1 MRRDRQIRMHLPDLA
16 ALLGHPDRVDRF
28 GIGVRAGI
36 VAESA
41 AARLNRAAF
50 GFRARP
56 SAEIAS
62 ESSQTFL
69 VVSRFHRAIGVITI
83 VAGAVFLLC
92 IMLLKVE
99 ERRLDAAVMRFV
111 GVRRRTIFAALLL
124 EAALVA
130 VAGSA
135 FGVVLAWVAGA
146 ATNAYYQRL
155 FDTRL
160 VFSLVTPGIVGFSV
174 ALSLVLG
181 LAAGALAAW
190 RLVRT
195 PPWCSG
201 AEPDADRLGHPEPRR
216 GIRSAPRS
224 RCSGIAVA
232 SAMLLDMVMLS
243 GGLERS
249 FERLL
254 LGRGYQIRLTPKGTL
269 PFDTEATLSR
279 ASAVIAEV
287 RADPGVAAAG
297 GVLGGSL
304 YARSGDS
311 LVTLFGY
318 GIDPS
323 AQALY
328 EVTRGRRSRAGRHAR
343 ASC

>member
-1 MRRDRQIRMHLPDLA
+1 MTRRSLNGMLLAALWLSAGLPARLTAQGVALERRLAAELGLRIGDTVRLGLSPDSLRMTGVVAAIYEPRPDPSGVMRRERQVRVHLPDLA

-28 GIGVRAGI
+28 GIALYSGVAP
-36 VAESA
+36 ESV
-41 AARLNRAAF
+41 AARLDRTAF
-50 GFRARP
+50 GYRARP

-135 FGVVLAWVAGA
+135 FGVVLAWAAGA

-195 PPWCSG
+195 PP
-201 AEPDADRLGHPEPRR
+201 
-216 GIRSAPRS
+216 
-224 RCSGIAVA
+224 
-232 SAMLLDMVMLS
+232 MVLW
-243 GGLERS
+243 
-249 FERLL
+249 
-254 LGRGYQIRLTPKGTL
+254 GR
-269 PFDTEATLSR
+269 A
-279 ASAVIAEV
+279 
-287 RADPGVAAAG
+287 
-297 GVLGGSL
+297 
-304 YARSGDS
+304 
-311 LVTLFGY
+311 
-318 GIDPS
+318 
-323 AQALY
+323 
-328 EVTRGRRSRAGRHAR
+328 
-343 ASC
+343 

>member
-1 MRRDRQIRMHLPDLA
+1 MIRPLLLGMLLALLWLPAGRPARLAGQDVALERRLAEELGLEVGDTVRVGPSPDSLTVTAVVAAIYEPRPDPSGVMRRDRQIRMHLPDLA
-16 ALLGHPDRVDRF
+16 VLLGHPDRVDRF
-28 GIGVRAGI
+28 GIAIPAGVPPD
-36 VAESA
+36 SA
-41 AARLNRAAF
+41 AARLDVAAF
-50 GFRARP
+50 GYRARP

-111 GVRRRTIFAALLL
+111 GVRRRTIFAALVL
-124 EAALVA
+124 EASLVA

-135 FGVVLAWVAGA
+135 FGVVLAWLAGA

-181 LAAGALAAW
+181 LSAGALAAW

-195 PPWCSG
+195 PP
-201 AEPDADRLGHPEPRR
+201 
-216 GIRSAPRS
+216 
-224 RCSGIAVA
+224 
-232 SAMLLDMVMLS
+232 MVLW
-243 GGLERS
+243 
-249 FERLL
+249 
-254 LGRGYQIRLTPKGTL
+254 GR
-269 PFDTEATLSR
+269 A
-279 ASAVIAEV
+279 
-287 RADPGVAAAG
+287 
-297 GVLGGSL
+297 
-304 YARSGDS
+304 
-311 LVTLFGY
+311 
-318 GIDPS
+318 
-323 AQALY
+323 
-328 EVTRGRRSRAGRHAR
+328 
-343 ASC
+343 